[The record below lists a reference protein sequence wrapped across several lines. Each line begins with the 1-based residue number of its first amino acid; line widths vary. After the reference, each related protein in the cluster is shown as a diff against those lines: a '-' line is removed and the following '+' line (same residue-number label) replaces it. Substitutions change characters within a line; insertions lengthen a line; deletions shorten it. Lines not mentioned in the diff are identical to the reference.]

1 MDEKTQQQIER
12 AKLLVEEALAIEA
25 ESAKD
30 AGAIGYVARVLAQ
43 ATMPHSRPE
52 TNEFERSNGAFRIH
66 MMAPA
71 SVGLPFGTY
80 PRLLMTWIVTE
91 ATRTKNPKLWLGD
104 NLSAFMRELGLVPH
118 GGRWGTITRLREQL
132 DRLTRT
138 TIDWMATATVDG
150 AHGELGMGIRPI
162 EERRIWWDPKR
173 PDQADLWE
181 STLTLNQRFYE
192 AAINRPVPVDL
203 RALKALAHERSPL
216 ALDIYTWLTYRMSY
230 LEEPVTIPWA
240 ALELQFGGDYADTR
254 VFKFKFLERLKL
266 VKALYPAARVRA
278 SEDRRSPGLIL
289 EPSPTHVPKLVRPK
303 LKVLAP

>member
-1 MDEKTQQQIER
+1 MDEKAQQQIER
-12 AKLLVEEALAIEA
+12 AKHLVEEALAIEA

-43 ATMPHSRPE
+43 ATMPHSR
-52 TNEFERSNGAFRIH
+52 TDAVKFKRSNGTVTVSMLAD
-66 MMAPA
+66 PD
-71 SVGLPFGTY
+71 VGLPFGTY

-91 ATRTKNPKLWLGD
+91 AARTKSPKLWLGD
-104 NLSAFMRELGLVPH
+104 NLSAFMRELDLVPT
-118 GGRWGTITRLREQL
+118 GGRWGSVTRLRDQL

-138 TIDWMATATVDG
+138 TIDWTATTTVDG
-150 AHGELGMGIRPI
+150 AYGEVGMGIRPI

-230 LEEPVTIPWA
+230 LQEPVTIPWA
-240 ALELQFGGDYADTR
+240 ALELQFGGDYAER
-254 VFKFKFLERLKL
+254 HRFKAKFLERLKL
-266 VKALYPAARVRA
+266 VKAVYPAARVRA
-278 SEDRRSPGLIL
+278 SEDRRNQGLIL
-289 EPSPTHVPKLVRPK
+289 EPSPTHVPKLVRPN